1 MNDRKLKYATIC
13 SGIECCSV
21 ALRGMNWEPVFFS
34 EIDRNPS
41 LILRHRW
48 PTVPNLGDI
57 QKIHY
62 DRQTHTITNGSTSID
77 FDGQLDVLA
86 GGTPCTDVSLI
97 GQRKGMSE
105 GSGTD
110 SALAFEYVRLVR
122 EFRPKWIV
130 WENVDGVFSSHGGKD
145 FGSFVE
151 ALAACGYVLSWR
163 VLSPDEVST
172 DVHPNGIPQHRRRV
186 WLVGHIGDE
195 PGIVEQVL
203 FDAEGDPGSYP
214 TGGTPEKEDSA
225 GTPGNHG
232 KPLEV
237 HGRPVVL
244 ALEYMTTRATARAMC
259 SDHES
264 YVANDTNLLVQSFV
278 DLYDCRLSGQTSPT
292 LSTKIRLP
300 DSSGPKVV
308 QSFVDLYN
316 QTLTG
321 ETSPAVTSATGTPNT
336 SGPKVA
342 QSFVRLHPYPT
353 MLDGASTITT
363 ETGEPGSA
371 SPNVYQFPIL
381 RRITPFEAER
391 LMGLPDG
398 YTLVPGDRWRRT
410 SEEDKAHILAHCPEY
425 ADAKF
430 WRTRNGKLQTR
441 LLADGPRY
449 KACGN
454 GWATNCARWILQRI
468 DEIER
473 Q

>member
-1 MNDRKLKYATIC
+1 MNDRKIKYATIC

-21 ALRGMNWEPVFFS
+21 ALRGMNWEPVFFA

-62 DRQTHTITNGSTSID
+62 DRQTHTITNGSTTID

-122 EFRPKWIV
+122 EFRPTWIV

-145 FGSFVE
+145 FGSFLE

-163 VLSPDEVST
+163 VLSPDEVDT
-172 DVHPNGIPQHRRRV
+172 DVHQNGIPQHRRRV

-203 FDAEGDPGSYP
+203 FDPQGDPGSHP

-232 KPLEV
+232 KPLEA

-259 SDHES
+259 GDHES

-278 DLYDCRLSGQTSPT
+278 DLY
-292 LSTKIRLP
+292 
-300 DSSGPKVV
+300 
-308 QSFVDLYN
+308 N
-316 QTLTG
+316 QKLTG
-321 ETSPAVTSATGTPNT
+321 QTSPAVTSATGTPNT
-336 SGPKVA
+336 SGPKVV
-342 QSFVRLHPYPT
+342 QSFVRLHPYPM

-371 SPNVYQFPIL
+371 SPTVYQFPIL

-398 YTLVPGDRWRRT
+398 YTLVPGDRWRRS
-410 SEEDKAHILAHCPEY
+410 SEEERRHVLSHCPEY
-425 ADAKF
+425 DGPEY
-430 WRTRNGKLQTR
+430 WRTKTGKLQTR
-441 LLADGPRY
+441 LIADAARY

-454 GWATNCARWILQRI
+454 GWATNCARWILRRI

-473 Q
+473 R

>member
-1 MNDRKLKYATIC
+1 MNDRKIKYATIC

-62 DRQTHTITNGSTSID
+62 DRQTHTITNGSTTID

-122 EFRPKWIV
+122 ELRPTWIV

-145 FGSFVE
+145 FGSFLE

-163 VLSPDEVST
+163 VLSPDEVDT
-172 DVHPNGIPQHRRRV
+172 DVHPHGIPQHRRRV
-186 WLVGHIGDE
+186 WLVGHIGNE

-203 FDAEGDPGSYP
+203 FDPQGDPGRPP

-237 HGRPVVL
+237 HGGPVI
-244 ALEYMTTRATARAMC
+244 LEADSMRTRDTARAIVG
-259 SDHES
+259 DHES
-264 YVANDTNLLVQSFV
+264 RVADDSNLL
-278 DLYDCRLSGQTSPT
+278 
-292 LSTKIRLP
+292 
-300 DSSGPKVV
+300 V

-321 ETSPAVTSATGTPNT
+321 GTSPAVTSATGTPNT

-363 ETGEPGSA
+363 ETGESGS
-371 SPNVYQFPIL
+371 SGPTVFQFPIL
-381 RRITPFEAER
+381 RRITPYEAER

-398 YTLVPGDRWRRT
+398 YTLVPGDRWRRS
-410 SEEDKAHILAHCPEY
+410 SEEERRHVLSHCPEY
-425 ADAKF
+425 DGPEY
-430 WRTRNGKLQTR
+430 WRTKNGKLQTR
-441 LLADGPRY
+441 LIADAARY

-454 GWATNCARWILQRI
+454 GWATNCARWILRRI
-468 DEIER
+468 DELER
-473 Q
+473 R

>member
-1 MNDRKLKYATIC
+1 MNDRKIKYATIC

-21 ALRGMNWEPVFFS
+21 ALRGLNWEPVFFS

-86 GGTPCTDVSLI
+86 GGTPCTDVSTI

-122 EFRPKWIV
+122 EFRPKWIM

-145 FGSFVE
+145 FGSFLE

-163 VLSPDEVST
+163 VLSPDEVVT
-172 DVHPNGIPQHRRRV
+172 DVHQNGIPQHRRRV
-186 WLVGHIGDE
+186 WLVGHIGNE

-203 FDAEGDPGSYP
+203 FDAEGDPGSHP
-214 TGGTPEKEDSA
+214 TGGTPEKENSA
-225 GTPGNHG
+225 RTPGNHG

-237 HGRPVVL
+237 HGRPVI
-244 ALEYMTTRATARAMC
+244 LEADHMRTRDTARAIIG
-259 SDHES
+259 SHERRIADS
-264 YVANDTNLLVQSFV
+264 SNVIVQKIVNLKGMTVND
-278 DLYDCRLSGQTSPT
+278 RTSPT
-292 LSTKIRLP
+292 LTTECGEF
-300 DSSGPKVV
+300 SGHDAIAV

-321 ETSPAVTSATGTPNT
+321 ETSPTLSTKASRMD
-336 SGPKVA
+336 GPKVA

-371 SPNVYQFPIL
+371 SPTVYQFPIL

-398 YTLVPGDRWRRT
+398 YTLVPGDRWRRS
-410 SEEDKAHILAHCPEY
+410 SEEERRHVLSHCPEY
-425 ADAKF
+425 DGPEY
-430 WRTRNGKLQTR
+430 WRTKNGKLQTR
-441 LLADGPRY
+441 LIADAARY

-454 GWATNCARWILQRI
+454 GWATNCARWILRRI
-468 DEIER
+468 DELER
-473 Q
+473 R